1 MQPLFFPPQGT
12 PAVSEAPPPES
23 GPSRLVGQ
31 VALVVGG
38 ASGIGLAVAQAL
50 GAAGCRL
57 AIAGRNPEKVAEAA
71 RQLPSARGYADC
83 DVRRRE
89 SIEAVF
95 AHVQRDF
102 GQLDLLVTSAGIAR
116 SPLSSHHVPQS
127 VAQLDEAVWD
137 DILDTN
143 LRGVFLATRAA
154 LGLMVPRRSG
164 QIVNISSAPA
174 TRRGLPYG
182 AGYCASKRAALALLD
197 AAAQEV
203 APLGI
208 RVFSFLPDVVQTA
221 MIAGTQLDKE
231 GALTPD
237 EVGQLIVELLAEPL
251 DSLIESPGLAPL
263 RRRAWQMK

>member
-1 MQPLFFPPQGT
+1 MNANPLPRPGR
-12 PAVSEAPPPES
+12 S
-23 GPSRLVGQ
+23 GLAGQ

-50 GAAGCRL
+50 AGAECRV
-57 AIAGRNPEKVAEAA
+57 AIAGRNPEKLAEATA
-71 RQLPSARGYADC
+71 RVPGATGYAHC
-83 DVRRRE
+83 DVRHRE
-89 SIEAVF
+89 SIELVF
-95 AHVQRDF
+95 DQLARDF

-116 SPLSSHHVPQS
+116 SPLSSHHVPQA

-154 LGLMVPRRSG
+154 LRLMVPRGSG

-182 AGYCASKRAALALLD
+182 AGYCASKRAALAMLD

-221 MIAGTQLDKE
+221 MIAGTQLDKQ

-251 DSLIESPGLAPL
+251 DSQIESPRLLPL
-263 RRRAWQMK
+263 RRREWQTR